1 MAATSRHATAAA
13 GGSRPS
19 KLPRML
25 VFAVVS
31 APSMSRSSSSSTVAR
46 LRQSSALGTR
56 DEPEAAGALHA
67 EPIELEAGTPN

>member
-31 APSMSRSSSSSTVAR
+31 DPLDEPLELFVDRRAAEAVVRAWD
-46 LRQSSALGTR
+46 R
-56 DEPEAAGALHA
+56 DEPEAAGAIHV
-67 EPIELEAGTPN
+67 EPIELEAGTLN